1 MSAVQP
7 ALQQNVVLHDVSWE
21 TYRRLNEEHGEH
33 SGTRFTYSE
42 GTMQIMVVGYEHE
55 RLNRLIASL
64 IEAVCE
70 ERGVDFENAGSNT
83 FQREDLQKGFE
94 PDSCFYLRQPEAIRG
109 KRRISLAVDP
119 PPDLVIEIDITSYSL
134 NRLPIFAAVGVP
146 EAWRYETD
154 RLKIYQL
161 VGGTYQETAAS
172 AALPRLTA
180 DALTEWIAA
189 SREMKRTDWLRG
201 VRAWVRGLAN

>member
-7 ALQQNVVLHDVSWE
+7 ALQQNVVLHDVGWE
-21 TYRRLNEEHGEH
+21 TYRRLNEEHGER
-33 SGTRFTYSE
+33 SGTRFTYNE
-42 GTMQIMVVGYEHE
+42 GTMQITVVGYEHE

-70 ERGVDFENAGSNT
+70 EREIDIEPAGSNT

-134 NRLPIFAAVGVP
+134 NRLPIFAAVGVT
-146 EAWRYETD
+146 EVWRYETD
-154 RLKIYQL
+154 QLKIYQL
-161 VGGTYQETAAS
+161 GSNSYQTVSAS
-172 AALPRLTA
+172 VALPGLTA
-180 DALTEWIAA
+180 SQLTEWIVA
-189 SREMKRTDWLRG
+189 SQQMKRTEWLRD
-201 VRAWVRGLAN
+201 VRTWVRSLAG